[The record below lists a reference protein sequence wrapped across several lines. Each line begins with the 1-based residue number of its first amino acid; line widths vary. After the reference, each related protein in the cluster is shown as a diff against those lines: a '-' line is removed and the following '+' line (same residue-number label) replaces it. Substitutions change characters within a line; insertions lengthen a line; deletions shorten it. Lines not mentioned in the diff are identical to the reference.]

1 MNKENCHPLIT
12 DFFNTKANESKD
24 VLKVSNQ
31 NELLLSHQSPI
42 SKHNTDKSTSPIS
55 TNEESAIPFEIPE
68 IEFNK
73 IINEFTL
80 DSPVK
85 LLQRKRGNFKKIPT
99 LHEDKSK
106 FIFYK
111 HKKATHKKISVL
123 SYNIL
128 HQLYM
133 KKYNRPD
140 LSVDNRMKKI
150 KNEILSL
157 SPDIFCLQEADSKIY
172 HKYFSSECFAEYST
186 VYGINCGSCFINIV
200 GFKKKKFCLKSFKN
214 FSLLSLGKLAGN
226 RGVMNVQLEYEKYKQ
241 MISIYNVH
249 LPWKYEKDRFTI
261 MTMIYEHLK
270 ETEIQIGKHNVF
282 IAGDFN
288 SEPHSDSIKLFYL
301 KQFLKEQKLKEDN
314 EEKSLVNYKLLQLA
328 DYVYN
333 KYKMKSAYQSYTK
346 ENQEGFLKFP
356 LFTTKTQ
363 FYKKTIDYIFFSNQ
377 LKVHK
382 ILRLPNE
389 EEVNKEKFLPSADF
403 PSDHLKLYA
412 EFYFKE

>member
-12 DFFNTKANESKD
+12 DFFNTKTIDNKNA
-24 VLKVSNQ
+24 LKPSNR
-31 NELLLSHQSPI
+31 NDLLLSNQSPL
-42 SKHNTDKSTSPIS
+42 SKQKTEKSSPIS
-55 TNEESAIPFEIPE
+55 TNESDIPFEIPE

-73 IINEFTL
+73 IINEFSL

-85 LLQRKRGNFKKIPT
+85 LLNRKRGHFKKIPT
-99 LHEDKSK
+99 LHDNRNN

-111 HKKATHKKISVL
+111 HKHTTTKKKISVL

-150 KNEILSL
+150 RNEILSL

-172 HKYFSSECFAEYST
+172 HKFFSSECFAEYST
-186 VYGINCGSCFINIV
+186 VYGINCGSCFINVV
-200 GFKKKKFCLKSFKN
+200 GFKNKKFCLKSFKN

-226 RGVMNVQLEYEKYKQ
+226 RGVMNVQLEHEQYKE

-261 MTMIYEHLK
+261 MTMIYDHLK
-270 ETEIQIGKHNVF
+270 ETETQIGKHNVF
-282 IAGDFN
+282 IVGDFN
-288 SEPHSDSIKLFYL
+288 SEPHSDTIKLFYL
-301 KQFLKEQKLKEDN
+301 RHFLKEQKEKEDN
-314 EEKSLVNYKLLQLA
+314 EKNCVNYKLLQLA

-333 KYKMKSAYQSYTK
+333 HYKLKSAYQSYTK
-346 ENQEGFLKFP
+346 EGNNEFLKFP

-363 FYKKTIDYIFFSNQ
+363 FYKKTIDYIFFSNK

-382 ILRLPNE
+382 ILKLPSE
-389 EEVNKEKFLPSADF
+389 EDVNKEKFLPSAEF

-412 EFYFKE
+412 EFYFKK